1 MGRKFRL
8 SVHRKN
14 EERTRKVTPKLIV
27 FVRLD
32 SVSLMTSS
40 SGVLPRR
47 SSRDHSSALSVV
59 RKRSFVVSIQHDA
72 VSVMSVSLPAEC
84 YRMAPA
90 PSLGHVHNVIYMYMC
105 QAVTN
110 RTCLARYNNQLAHS
124 FSIHAVASRRIPLL
138 SR

>member
-1 MGRKFRL
+1 M
-8 SVHRKN
+8 HRKN
-14 EERTRKVTPKLIV
+14 EERTRKVTPKLMV
-27 FVRLD
+27 SVRLD

-59 RKRSFVVSIQHDA
+59 RKRSFVVSIHLYHHA

-90 PSLGHVHNVIYMYMC
+90 PSLGVLRERYMYIHGH
-105 QAVTN
+105 N
-110 RTCLARYNNQLAHS
+110 HLPCLYTDSTFIRGAGGVCVHHS
-124 FSIHAVASRRIPLL
+124 WSYCTLE
-138 SR
+138 